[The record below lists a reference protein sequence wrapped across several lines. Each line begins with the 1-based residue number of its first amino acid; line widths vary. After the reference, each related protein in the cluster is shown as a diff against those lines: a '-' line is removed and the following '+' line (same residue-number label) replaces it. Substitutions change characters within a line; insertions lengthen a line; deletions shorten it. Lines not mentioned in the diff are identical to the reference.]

1 MQVVGYS
8 DQISLQPGDT
18 VNIMVSCKQDNYQ
31 ADFVRLMNG
40 DNHPDGPGV
49 KEEEIPSNITGKHPG
64 RVQEFQHGSYIKID
78 NSPELNIKSS
88 FTIQAWIY
96 PTESEKSIQG
106 IVTKWSHASQTGYG
120 LFLNNKKQLE
130 LWISDSS
137 QKIEKIS
144 TDKPI
149 SYNTWNFIYATYN
162 SEDNS
167 VTVSHEPFNIWTKQD
182 FSDTKNIKTQISD
195 LSSNQEPL
203 LIASYSGAENKITGH
218 FNGKIDHP
226 VLFKEVLTK
235 QQLIEIYNG
244 KIPSSKNNLIGSWD
258 FSKDFAYSKVTDTSK
273 NQLHGIAINMPAR
286 AMTGHNWD
294 GTETNFN
301 HAPEQYGAIHFHDD
315 DMDNAN
321 WDTDLV
327 LKIPESIKS
336 GVYAVRLRTEK
347 GEGSESYIPLFI
359 KPKEGTSTADALFLA
374 PTNTYIAYANIHS
387 MAHKATRERYA
398 RIGTPGPKGYPF
410 TSEDKYMINEELLSF
425 YDRHTDNSG
434 VAYSSRMRPILN
446 INPKHK
452 ASMGS
457 DGRNMGSLLL
467 AADLH
472 LLDWMEVKG
481 FDFDVA
487 TDEDLHLE
495 GKNLLKKYK
504 VILTGTH
511 PEYWT
516 QDMLNSLQEYLEGG
530 GRLMYLGG
538 NGFYWITGFNPEK
551 PYVIEIRRWGGTGPW
566 KANPGEYYLS
576 STGELGGIWRNRG
589 RAPQKLTG
597 VGFTSQGASEGSAYK
612 LKPNIKNSE
621 ISFLL
626 DGVDQNEAIG
636 DFGLVYNAAGGHE
649 IDRLDYELGTPI
661 NSIPIATASDF
672 SNAYQHVVE
681 ELYSTDPRQGGEDS
695 EEVRS
700 DIVYIPGPNDGGVFS
715 VGSITWSSSL
725 QFNNY
730 ENNISTITKNVLNFF
745 LR

>member
-18 VNIMVSCKQDNYQ
+18 VNIMVSCKQDNYH

-120 LFLNNKKQLE
+120 LFLNDKKQLE

-235 QQLIEIYNG
+235 QKLIEIYNG

-374 PTNTYIAYANIHS
+374 PTNTYIAYANAHQE
-387 MAHKATRERYA
+387 AHKATRERYNRMGFETA
-398 RIGTPGPKGYPF
+398 KDYPF
-410 TSEDKYMINEELLSF
+410 LPDDKYMVDNELLSL

-434 VAYSSRMRPILN
+434 VAYSSRRRPILN

-495 GKNLLKKYK
+495 GKNLLKKDK

-516 QDMLNSLQEYLEGG
+516 QDMLNGLQEYLEGG

-597 VGFTSQGASEGSAYK
+597 VGFTSQGVDDGVPYK
-612 LKPNIKNSE
+612 LEPNIKNSE

-636 DFGLVYNAAGGHE
+636 DFGLVMNAAGGYE
-649 IDRLDYELGTPI
+649 LDRLDYELGTPV
-661 NSIPIATASDF
+661 NTIPIGTAWGF
-672 SNAYQHVVE
+672 SNSYQHCVE

>member
-120 LFLNNKKQLE
+120 LFLNDKKQLE

-235 QQLIEIYNG
+235 QKLIEIYNG

-258 FSKDFAYSKVTDTSK
+258 FSKDFAYSKVTDTSE

-374 PTNTYIAYANIHS
+374 PTNTYIAYANAHQE
-387 MAHKATRERYA
+387 AHKATRERYNRMGFETA
-398 RIGTPGPKGYPF
+398 KDYPF
-410 TSEDKYMINEELLSF
+410 LPDDKYMVDNELLSL

-434 VAYSSRMRPILN
+434 VAYSSRRRPILN

-516 QDMLNSLQEYLEGG
+516 QDMLNGLQEYLEGG

-636 DFGLVYNAAGGHE
+636 DFGLVMNAAGGYE
-649 IDRLDYELGTPI
+649 LDRLDYELGTPV
-661 NSIPIATASDF
+661 NTIPIGTAWGF
-672 SNAYQHVVE
+672 SNSYQHCVE
-681 ELYSTDPRQGGEDS
+681 ELYSTDPRQGGQDS

>member
-40 DNHPDGPGV
+40 NDHPDGPGV
-49 KEEEIPSNITGKHPG
+49 KEEDIPSNITGKHPG

-120 LFLNNKKQLE
+120 LFLNDKKQLE

-235 QQLIEIYNG
+235 QKLIEIYNG

-359 KPKEGTSTADALFLA
+359 KPKEGTFTADALFLA
-374 PTNTYIAYANIHS
+374 PTNTYIAYANAHQE
-387 MAHKATRERYA
+387 AHKATRERYNRMGFETA
-398 RIGTPGPKGYPF
+398 KDYPF
-410 TSEDKYMINEELLSF
+410 LPDDKYMVDNELLSL

-516 QDMLNSLQEYLEGG
+516 QDMLNGLQEYLEGG

-626 DGVDQNEAIG
+626 DGVDQNETIG
-636 DFGLVYNAAGGHE
+636 DFGLVMNAAGGYE
-649 IDRLDYELGTPI
+649 LDRLDYELGTPV
-661 NSIPIATASDF
+661 NTIPIGTAWGF
-672 SNAYQHVVE
+672 SNSYQHCVE

-730 ENNISTITKNVLNFF
+730 KNNISTITKNVLNFF

>member
-8 DQISLQPGDT
+8 DQISLQPGQP

-40 DNHPDGPGV
+40 ANHPDGPGV

-64 RVQEFQHGSYIKID
+64 RVQGFQHGSYIKID

-106 IVTKWSHASQTGYG
+106 IVTKWSETSKTGYG
-120 LFLNNKKQLE
+120 LFLNDKKQLE
-130 LWISDSS
+130 LWISNSS

-149 SYNTWNFIYATYN
+149 SYNTWNFIYAIYN
-162 SEDNS
+162 AEDNS

-182 FSDTKNIKTQISD
+182 FSDTKNIKTQISN

-203 LIASYSGAENKITGH
+203 LIASYTGAENKITGH
-218 FNGKIDHP
+218 YNGKIDHP
-226 VLFKEVLTK
+226 LLFKEALTK
-235 QQLIEIYNG
+235 QQLTEIYNG
-244 KIPSSKNNLIGSWD
+244 EIPSSKNSLIGSWD

-374 PTNTYIAYANIHS
+374 PTNTYIAYANAHQE
-387 MAHKATRERYA
+387 AHKATRERYNRMGFETA
-398 RIGTPGPKGYPF
+398 KDYPF
-410 TSEDKYMINEELLSF
+410 LPDDKYMVDNELLSL

-434 VAYSSRMRPILN
+434 VAYSSRMRPMLN
-446 INPKHK
+446 INPKYK
-452 ASMGS
+452 NQQSA
-457 DGRNMGSLLL
+457 DGKNKGVRWLT
-467 AADLH
+467 ADLH

-495 GKNLLKKYK
+495 GKKLLKKYK

-516 QDMLNSLQEYLEGG
+516 QDMLNSLQEYLEDG

-597 VGFTSQGASEGSAYK
+597 VGFTSQGASEGSPYK

-626 DGVDQNEAIG
+626 DGVDQNETIG

-649 IDRLDYELGTPI
+649 IDRLDYELGTPT
-661 NSIPIATASDF
+661 NTIPIATASDF

>member
-18 VNIMVSCKQDNYQ
+18 VNIMVSCKQDNYH

-40 DNHPDGPGV
+40 NDHPDGPGV

-130 LWISDSS
+130 LWISDSY

-374 PTNTYIAYANIHS
+374 PTNTYIAYANAHQE
-387 MAHKATRERYA
+387 AHKATRERYNRMGFETA
-398 RIGTPGPKGYPF
+398 KDYPF
-410 TSEDKYMINEELLSF
+410 LPDDKYMVDNELLSL

-434 VAYSSRMRPILN
+434 VA
-446 INPKHK
+446 
-452 ASMGS
+452 
-457 DGRNMGSLLL
+457 
-467 AADLH
+467 
-472 LLDWMEVKG
+472 
-481 FDFDVA
+481 
-487 TDEDLHLE
+487 
-495 GKNLLKKYK
+495 
-504 VILTGTH
+504 
-511 PEYWT
+511 
-516 QDMLNSLQEYLEGG
+516 
-530 GRLMYLGG
+530 
-538 NGFYWITGFNPEK
+538 
-551 PYVIEIRRWGGTGPW
+551 
-566 KANPGEYYLS
+566 
-576 STGELGGIWRNRG
+576 
-589 RAPQKLTG
+589 
-597 VGFTSQGASEGSAYK
+597 
-612 LKPNIKNSE
+612 
-621 ISFLL
+621 
-626 DGVDQNEAIG
+626 
-636 DFGLVYNAAGGHE
+636 
-649 IDRLDYELGTPI
+649 
-661 NSIPIATASDF
+661 
-672 SNAYQHVVE
+672 
-681 ELYSTDPRQGGEDS
+681 
-695 EEVRS
+695 
-700 DIVYIPGPNDGGVFS
+700 
-715 VGSITWSSSL
+715 
-725 QFNNY
+725 
-730 ENNISTITKNVLNFF
+730 
-745 LR
+745 

>member
-8 DQISLQPGDT
+8 DQISLQPGQP

-78 NSPELNIKSS
+78 NSPGLYIKSS

-106 IVTKWSHASQTGYG
+106 IVTKWADTSKTGYG
-120 LFLNNKKQLE
+120 LFLNDKKQLE

-149 SYNTWNFIYATYN
+149 SYNTWNFIYAIYN
-162 SEDNS
+162 AEDNS

-195 LSSNQEPL
+195 LSFNQEPL
-203 LIASYSGAENKITGH
+203 LIASYTGAENKITGH

-226 VLFKEVLTK
+226 VLFKEALTK

-244 KIPSSKNNLIGSWD
+244 EIPSSKNSLIGSWD

-286 AMTGHNWD
+286 AMTGYNWD

-327 LKIPESIKS
+327 LEIPESIKS

-374 PTNTYIAYANIHS
+374 PTNTYMAYANAHQE
-387 MAHKATRERYA
+387 AHKATRERYNRMGFETA
-398 RIGTPGPKGYPF
+398 KDYPF
-410 TSEDKYMINEELLSF
+410 LPDDKYMVDNELLSL

-434 VAYSSRMRPILN
+434 VAYSSRMRPMLN
-446 INPKHK
+446 INPKYK
-452 ASMGS
+452 NQQSA
-457 DGRNMGSLLL
+457 DGKNKGVRWLT
-467 AADLH
+467 ADLH

-516 QDMLNSLQEYLEGG
+516 QDMLNSLQEYLEDG

-597 VGFTSQGASEGSAYK
+597 VGFTSQGVDDGVPYK

-626 DGVDQNEAIG
+626 DGVDQNETIG

-649 IDRLDYELGTPI
+649 IDRLDYELGTPT
-661 NSIPIATASDF
+661 NTIPIATASDF
-672 SNAYQHVVE
+672 SNEYQHVVE

>member
-1 MQVVGYS
+1 MEIVGYS
-8 DQISLQPGDT
+8 DQISLHPGQS
-18 VNIMVSCKQDNYQ
+18 VNIMVSCQQGDYQ
-31 ADFVRLMNG
+31 ADFVRLING
-40 DNHPDGPGV
+40 DNHPNGPGV
-49 KEEEIPSNITGKHPG
+49 KEEEISSNITGKHTG
-64 RVQEFQHGSYIKID
+64 RIQEFQTGSYIKV
-78 NSPELNIKSS
+78 NSSPILNINSS

-96 PTESEKSIQG
+96 PTESEKPIQG
-106 IVTKWSHASQTGYG
+106 IVTKWSETSKAGYG
-120 LFLNNKKQLE
+120 LFLNDKKQLE
-130 LWISDSS
+130 LWIGDSS

-149 SYNTWNFIYATYN
+149 SYNTWNFIYAIYN
-162 SEDNS
+162 AENKSI
-167 VTVSHEPFNIWTKQD
+167 TVSHSPYNIWTKQD
-182 FSDTKNIKTQISD
+182 HSDTKNVKTQISK

-203 LIASYSGAENKITGH
+203 LIASYMGDENKITGH
-218 FNGKIDHP
+218 YNGKIDHP
-226 VLFKEVLTK
+226 IIFKEALTK
-235 QQLIEIYNG
+235 QQLIEIYKG
-244 KIPSSKNNLIGSWD
+244 KIPDSNNNLISSWD
-258 FSKDFAYSKVTDTSK
+258 FSKDFAYSKITDTSK

-286 AMTGHNWD
+286 AMTGYNWH
-294 GTETNFN
+294 GTESNFN

-327 LKIPESIKS
+327 LKTPESIKS
-336 GVYAVRLRTEK
+336 GIYAVRLRTEK

-359 KPKEGTSTADALFLA
+359 KPKKGTSTSDTLFLA
-374 PTNTYIAYANIHS
+374 PTNTYMAYANSHQE
-387 MAHKATRERYA
+387 AHKATRERYNRMGFETA
-398 RIGTPGPKGYPF
+398 KGYPF
-410 TSEDKYMINEELLSF
+410 LPEDKYMIDNELLSM

-446 INPKHK
+446 VTPKYK

-487 TDEDLHLE
+487 TDEDLHIE
-495 GKNLLKKYK
+495 GKTLLKNYK
-504 VILTGTH
+504 VIVTGTH

-516 QDMLNSLQEYLEGG
+516 QDMLNGLQEYLEDG

-538 NGFYWITGFNPEK
+538 NGFYWVTGFNPEK

-566 KANPGEYYLS
+566 KANPGEYHLS

-597 VGFTSQGASEGSAYK
+597 VGFTSQGVDDGVPYK

-626 DGVDQNEAIG
+626 DGIAQNETIG
-636 DFGLVYNAAGGHE
+636 DFGLVMNAAGGYE
-649 IDRLDYELGTPI
+649 LDRFDYELGTPI
-661 NSIPIATASDF
+661 NTIPIATAWGFPNS
-672 SNAYQHVVE
+672 YQHCVE
-681 ELYSTDPRQGGEDS
+681 ELYSTDPKQGGQES

-700 DIVYIPGPNDGGVFS
+700 DIVYIPGPNNGGVFS
-715 VGSITWSSSL
+715 AGSITWSSSL

-730 ENNISTITKNVLNFF
+730 ENNVSTITKNVLDFF